1 VIYVDT
7 SVVLAHLLAED
18 RRPPDALWR
27 ETLVSS
33 ALLEYEAWT
42 RIHARKLAKSHG
54 DALTAVLGRVARIE
68 LVAEVLRTAR
78 ERFPVEVRTLDALH
92 LASMQFLIDQGQP
105 VALATYDRR
114 MLAAAKKLKL
124 GTYPLD

>member
-18 RRPPDALWR
+18 RRPPDSLWT

-42 RIHARKLAKSHG
+42 RLHARRLAKSHG
-54 DALTAVLGRVARIE
+54 ESLQAVLGRVARIE
-68 LVAEVLRTAR
+68 LVAEVLIRAR
-78 ERFPVEVRTLDALH
+78 ERFPLEVRTLDALH
-92 LASMQFLIDQGQP
+92 LASLRFLIDQGQS

-114 MLAAAKKLKL
+114 MLAAARKLKL
-124 GTYPLD
+124 DVYPLD

>member
-1 VIYVDT
+1 MIYIDT

-18 RRPPDALWR
+18 RCPPGALWE

-33 ALLEYEAWT
+33 ALLEYEAWA
-42 RIHARKLAKSHG
+42 RINARRLAKSHG
-54 DALTAVLGRVARIE
+54 DALRAVLGRVARIE
-68 LVAEVLRTAR
+68 LVGEVLGRAR

-92 LASMQFLIDQGQP
+92 LASMRFLIDQGQS

-114 MLAAAKKLKL
+114 MLAAARRMKLEV
-124 GTYPLD
+124 YPLD